1 MSADVGESNRE
12 RMIRLAGEFFDMKN
26 DPDQIVVDEAVIGRL
41 MTIHPRSMSEERD
54 ADGPV
59 AWILVIPTT
68 IPLMEAFIRGTIS
81 ERELLERTPLGVPYD
96 ALYLCS
102 ALVLPERRGEGIARA
117 LTLDAIGAVRRDHP
131 LKALFYW
138 GFSGGGDALAA
149 SVARASGLPLHRRGE
164 PA

>member
-1 MSADVGESNRE
+1 M
-12 RMIRLAGEFFDMKN
+12 RLAEEFFDMKN
-26 DPDQIVVDEAVIGRL
+26 DPDQIAVDAAVIEKLGR
-41 MTIHPRSMSEERD
+41 IHPRSMSEERD
-54 ADGPV
+54 ENGPV

-68 IPLMEAFIRGTIS
+68 MPLMEAFVRKTIN
-81 ERELLERTPLGVPYD
+81 ERELLEKTPLAVPYD

-102 ALVLPERRGEGIARA
+102 ALVLPERRGQGLARA

-138 GFSGGGDALAA
+138 GFSGGGEALAA
-149 SVARASGLPLHRRGE
+149 SVARASGLPLYRRGD

>member
-1 MSADVGESNRE
+1 VGEPNRE
-12 RMIRLAGEFFDMKN
+12 RMIRLAEEFFDMKN
-26 DPDQIVVDEAVIGRL
+26 DPDQITVDGEVIARL
-41 MTIHPRSMSEERD
+41 TKIHPRSMSEERD

-68 IPLMEAFIRGTIS
+68 TPLMEAFLRRAIN
-81 ERELLERTPLGVPYD
+81 ERELLEKTPLAVPYD

-102 ALVLPERRGEGIARA
+102 ALVLPERRAQGLARA
-117 LTLDAIGAVRRDHP
+117 LTLDAISAVRRDHP

-149 SVARASGLPLHRRGE
+149 SVARASGLPLYRRE
-164 PA
+164 EVP

>member
-1 MSADVGESNRE
+1 VAEPNRE
-12 RMIRLAGEFFDMKN
+12 RMIRLAEEFFDMKN
-26 DPDQIVVDEAVIGRL
+26 DPDQIAVDVSVIERL
-41 MTIHPRSMSEERD
+41 GKIHPRSMSEERD
-54 ADGPV
+54 ENGPV

-68 IPLMEAFIRGTIS
+68 GPLMEEFIRGGIN
-81 ERELLERTPLGVPYD
+81 ERELLERTPVDVPYD

-102 ALVLPERRGEGIARA
+102 ALVLPERRGQGLARA
-117 LTLDAIGAVRRDHP
+117 LTLDAIAAVRRDHP